1 MILDN
6 YKTQI
11 FNFCEQNNVK
21 TLSVFGSVLTS
32 KFNEQSDIDMVVE
45 LVDNDPIKYA
55 ENYFNLK
62 FSLQD
67 LLNYPIDLLEAKT
80 LENSY
85 LKEKIATSKIVF
97 YER

>member
-6 YKTQI
+6 YKAQI

-21 TLSVFGSVLTS
+21 TLSVFGSVLTE
-32 KFNEQSDIDMVVE
+32 KFNAQSDIDMVVE
-45 LVDNDPIKYA
+45 LLDSDPIQYA

-67 LLNYPIDLLEAKT
+67 LLNYPIDLLEDKT

-85 LKEKIATSKIVF
+85 LKQKIAASKIVF
-97 YER
+97 YQR

>member
-21 TLSVFGSVLTS
+21 TLSVFGSVLTE

-45 LVDNDPIKYA
+45 LLDSDPIQYA

-67 LLNYPIDLLEAKT
+67 LLNYPIDLLEDKT

-85 LKEKIATSKIVF
+85 LKQKIAASKIVF
-97 YER
+97 YQR